1 MTRLARSVIGW
12 EAVLPAGLWILG
24 GKATLGTARMVM
36 QTHVAP
42 RRVTFRLLRISNR
55 LSRIGF
61 GVWRARHG
69 KWR

>member
-1 MTRLARSVIGW
+1 MTPARSVIRW

-24 GKATLGTARMVM
+24 GKAILGTARMVL
-36 QTHVAP
+36 QTHIAP
-42 RRVTFRLLRISNR
+42 SRVTFRLLRFSGR

-61 GVWRARHG
+61 DVWRARQG